1 VLPLAGMFVA
11 PLLGAEVTL
20 PMILAAALVLGVVNA
35 VLMRIGIAVFDRETI
50 LTRWK

>member
-1 VLPLAGMFVA
+1 MPITALFVA

-20 PMILAAALVLGVVNA
+20 PIVLLVVLGLVVVNVILA
-35 VLMRIGIAVFDRETI
+35 RIGISVFDRETI